1 MEKGTWGG
9 MPIVTI
15 LIRLASTFLRY
26 NLVFTKVKPLVYL
39 ASFCVD
45 PAEHHWTQAP
55 VTEAD

>member
-1 MEKGTWGG
+1 